1 MTDSVNHAPYKLQPK
16 VRVESPIGSIEVDSG
31 SHGLDSISV
40 VLIVLL
46 LYIGKKA
53 IDKFFRKIS

>member
-46 LYIGKKA
+46 LY
-53 IDKFFRKIS
+53 R